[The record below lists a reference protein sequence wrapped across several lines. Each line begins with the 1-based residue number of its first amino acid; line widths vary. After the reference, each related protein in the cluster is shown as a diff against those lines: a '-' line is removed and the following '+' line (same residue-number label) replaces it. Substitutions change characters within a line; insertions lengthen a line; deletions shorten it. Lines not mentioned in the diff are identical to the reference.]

1 MVGLVPTGLPRPVY
15 KLVLQLEHVFSK
27 SLFMSNGELSGSPAS
42 HKIQASVD
50 DVEEEQTWNKLLTY
64 HQWWCTVFG
73 VWVFFLKCVSRFYG
87 GQFWQFVENFG
98 NLLTILAIALAI
110 SW

>member
-1 MVGLVPTGLPRPVY
+1 MGLVPTGLPRPVY

-64 HQWWCTVFG
+64 HQWWCKVFG
-73 VWVFFLKCVSRFYG
+73 VWVKCILNLRCFFLFKKSVFHAFMEG
-87 GQFWQFVENFG
+87 NFG
-98 NLLTILAIALAI
+98 SLLKILAIC
-110 SW
+110 